1 MTYFIVAYY
10 EMKSHACLLLFIVLI
25 TSLQL
30 TIYDGHSAALPAFN
44 NIQPIKQTW
53 NGICCQLKATDHTT
67 RHLNASWYGFLA
79 GFMRPHFTQ
88 SYLYWHDIGLW
99 YEPYIPWNMNLI
111 LLCFVLIVVL
121 LPCFCGFM
129 QYIWTFYFEIVSHA
143 DTWIP
148 QCWCLW
154 IDHGGYGR
162 IWLIFNLN
170 KTNQWVNLQ
179 QNDRVI
185 LYLI

>member
-1 MTYFIVAYY
+1 MELSPAALSFFMTYFIVAYY

-30 TIYDGHSAALPAFN
+30 TIYDGNSAALPAFN
-44 NIQPIKQTW
+44 NIQPMKQTW

-129 QYIWTFYFEIVSHA
+129 QYICPS
-143 DTWIP
+143 
-148 QCWCLW
+148 
-154 IDHGGYGR
+154 
-162 IWLIFNLN
+162 
-170 KTNQWVNLQ
+170 
-179 QNDRVI
+179 I
-185 LYLI
+185 LKLYHMQTHEFPSAGAYELTMEDMEEFG